1 MKKIYK
7 RPLTKIINVQSTAI
21 LAASGPGAETPTP
34 IVGNNID
41 SEIDTED
48 YEGTDWDY

>member
-7 RPLTKIINVQSTAI
+7 SPLTKIINVQSTTI
-21 LAASGPGAETPTP
+21 LAASGPGADTPTP

-48 YEGTDWDY
+48 YEETDWDY

>member
-21 LAASGPGAETPTP
+21 LADSGPGADTLTP
-34 IVGNNID
+34 IVGND
-41 SEIDTED
+41 VDREIDTED
-48 YEGTDWDY
+48 YEETDWDY